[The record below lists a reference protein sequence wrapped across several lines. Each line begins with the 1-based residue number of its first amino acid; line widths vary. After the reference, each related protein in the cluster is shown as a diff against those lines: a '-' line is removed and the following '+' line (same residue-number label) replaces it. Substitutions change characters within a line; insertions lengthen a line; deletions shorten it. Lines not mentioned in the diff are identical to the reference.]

1 MGFSTIW
8 EDKYK
13 SNLELSIWPWDE
25 VIALTHRYCN
35 IKKELIILE
44 LRCGAGAN
52 IPFFQSIKANYYAI
66 EGSQTIVKRL
76 QNSFNDSKIN
86 ITCGDFT
93 KDFEFDEIIGKVDLI
108 IDRSS
113 VTHNTTKS
121 IQNVIKMALKAL
133 KPGGKYMAFDWFD
146 INSDAYKNDEKIEI
160 DSNTFVFK
168 NGYFAGLGNVHFSD
182 ENHIKE
188 LFSDFKI
195 DYLINNIKNQ
205 LLPTPKL
212 NSSFTFV
219 ATKSL

>member
-25 VIALTHRYCN
+25 VIALTHRHCN
-35 IKKELIILE
+35 IKKELIVLE
-44 LRCGAGAN
+44 LGCGAGAN

-108 IDRSS
+108 IDRGSL
-113 VTHNTTKS
+113 TINTTSGIKNTIELIKS
-121 IQNVIKMALKAL
+121 YL
-133 KPGGKYMAFDWFD
+133 KPGGKFIGLDWYDIDCDYYKDSTKIMVDNHTYKFDSGDF
-146 INSDAYKNDEKIEI
+146 S
-160 DSNTFVFK
+160 
-168 NGYFAGLGNVHFSD
+168 GYGNVYFSD

-205 LLPTPKL
+205 LLPTPL
-212 NSSFTFV
+212 RRSSFTFV
-219 ATKSL
+219 AVKI